1 MARAA
6 RASSCARALAAALFL
21 CAASGCLAATATAPL
36 EDWIIV
42 LKPGSD
48 CATFA
53 ESLCAD
59 SNPLRKLHAYAC
71 TGRVTAL
78 VRAVTGRFT
87 RAALRDVQARYKD
100 AVDHVSR
107 AGAFS
112 DGDSL
117 FTGDELTQ
125 MDSDPA
131 GGSGPARHRIL
142 PEQVDP
148 VTWGLDRIDQAGLPL
163 DGIYRYQGLGTG
175 VNVYVVDS
183 GVRGSHQQFR
193 VLAPQAAQA
202 PGWISSSSRNPPV
215 LGAASRVTA
224 GVNVLLGPN
233 SVERGDSDCYG
244 HGTHVASL
252 VGGVDNGVAKNV
264 TIHPVQVLD
273 CSGNGNESVLLW
285 GLDWVARNLRAPAV
299 VHMSLEGP
307 YSAAVNAQVE
317 QLVTKMGAVVV
328 VAAGNRNVDSC
339 GVSPASAQSALTV
352 AAIAADGRRWY
363 KSNWG
368 SCVDVFAPGVSIM
381 AAVPWSDTA
390 EAAKTG
396 TSMAAPL
403 VSGVAAL
410 YLEANPGA
418 SADEVTQR
426 LLRSSLAGLVADD
439 AYGYGTF
446 APNPYA
452 GPWGPLDISSTP
464 NRLLQS
470 SLVVPAR
477 VSPSLVSVG
486 SGAGG
491 KQVSGS
497 ASVGISAAGAGA
509 AINLTL
515 LLRPGAQVDV
525 TAIVPSSWD
534 GQPLAAVYPAA
545 LSFSPAEVNASR
557 GLTLQ
562 PSAAAAQ
569 GPYYV
574 QLQLRSAD
582 PAFDFAVLTFHVND
596 SREQAGES
604 AASARSVR
612 SLPFSDA
619 GSTAGFQ
626 HDVTTSPGNPLD
638 TAPDVVYS
646 LAPVQAMSVSV
657 STCGSSYDTVLLL
670 GDTPDLLPYNTLA
683 NDDDPSC
690 GPYPP
695 ASSNSRIDADL
706 QPGRT
711 YFFVVSGFNGASGS
725 FRVSVTSNAERE
737 EGDLLEQKKSLQEGV
752 FQCMFTLVRQS
763 ALSSWKFAVLKMVLE
778 AVMGLIV
785 IFNPSVEHWRINTS
799 NPVWQVVRW
808 TVWRSPIMR
817 IYGYDTYILVMYIMA
832 GMVLAC
838 VLGLVWLTM
847 AMRRAEQSK
856 WLKTASLVV
865 HVAFDVLFM
874 MLYVSFFDYF
884 VFTAN
889 CHYGTANVQ
898 HVYFE
903 GVKCLEMP
911 HILHMS
917 IACVTAA
924 LFFCVTALMVVASCD
939 LNPVS
944 RGYLASPAAITRL
957 KILTA
962 KAAYII
968 IADCLQSWNKP
979 QAILAVWAVGLITWW
994 NFRNLPFYRVPVNT
1008 IWCSNWFGIL
1018 YTCCILCYSVF
1029 GEDQSEEHLRDATLM
1044 VLYGIFPVIAGGMA
1058 VCWLHAWWVMRPAR
1072 KFKDL
1077 EPGVKVA
1084 KIHKFSGFM
1093 EVELLS
1099 RVMREFDTEGVVLED
1114 SAALGEA
1121 IIKAGMRVF
1130 PNTPFLLILY
1140 ANFLLEVRKDGPAS
1154 RTQLQLASKHSPSLI
1169 ERYQIFCTSEASKR
1183 LKDSQDGGMD
1193 LQAYIEFR
1201 RNFRAV
1207 LRVHKEVLML
1217 QADLWSL
1224 LLKTTLRVSEVDRA
1238 LDALEEQTIRAHQV
1252 YKKVLER
1259 YPTNGKL
1266 LRCYGRFL
1274 EDVKHDPIAATRA
1287 YNEASRNGGGDAIM
1301 NLDLTG
1307 VQGAAEKPEMLNSM
1321 SMEDDAVIVINADGM
1336 VMMVSQAVS
1345 KVFGHQKAELEGTNV
1360 SLLMPQPFSQRH
1372 NGYLSRYTGG
1382 GEPHILDS
1390 VREVVALHK
1399 ERYVFP
1405 ISLCVTKMSGTG
1417 ADSVF
1422 LAVARPLPPNTLA
1435 VKAWLAPNGIFL
1447 CGDQQFAS
1455 LCGINEGE
1463 LVGRSLLSMVD
1474 DPGCEVDALL
1484 ERCRDASAVE
1494 LASGSITASL
1504 RLKHRYLDPVPVE
1517 ISMGLAGTDGQRIL
1531 VLSCRRT
1538 DGLDGNIM
1546 VVDTHMKIR
1555 FASCTM
1561 ATLLGFPMRKLATM
1575 RLDQLLPPPYNTMH
1589 AKYLRDAPAA
1599 IPPTSCR
1606 AGKVV
1611 NFLNENGSS
1620 VPARLKITSTANA
1633 DLAMNLYVV
1642 QVEKVTQDEVFEEKR
1657 VVLTADFNGR
1667 VLNVSQP
1674 DSTLFDF
1681 RTADVLGS
1689 NLCDF
1694 VDIFDE
1700 WRQRNGGAQLQLLLL
1715 ALLDKEQ
1722 EMPSASW
1729 RVRVHAPASESAPH
1743 LPAVQGA
1750 APGGPP
1756 KGSASK
1762 SACLQVELEE
1772 SGEEAAAE
1780 ADKQGDG
1787 PASLSPSS
1795 IEISTRIRVTLWRR
1809 DLLTGVVELDENL
1822 VIRKANPMTG
1832 LIVGMPSSAMSKKPL
1847 QHFLNMP
1854 EGATWASLTAA
1865 HAHHKQRSALKTAT
1879 NRGTISP
1886 VMPFIGPHPDSGTM
1900 RILCQ
1905 GVQVLAPGGVAKVTL
1920 TMHPDTAYVGAH
1932 ADLMK
1937 VLHLNFEDLSQAAT
1951 SAAGRHG
1958 GVLDHRDVDLDEHE
1972 DGGSVKA
1979 QDRPVRAPAV
1989 AGDKEAEEG
1998 HSDRDMS
2005 DHSDKEG
2012 DDPEAK
2018 GQAQL
2023 HRQAASKSDFVAQW
2037 VQALHP
2043 APSGLPGSRPGTST
2057 AVPATRAGTQRSG
2070 GLAAIPEGEVATGA
2084 IRAVSPSTHGGHA
2097 EPGGPSL
2104 DATMAGSLNRRI
2116 PSGLAASELGPNS
2129 KQPSRAVSAAAGQ
2142 AGPAGGRISMS
2153 GSAAA
2158 GPSVAGAK
2166 PLEGPD
2172 DADMGDRNSDA
2183 GGSETEG
2190 SQANSGFTSHTDGT
2204 SASEL
2209 QIDSRRGRLLRSLQ
2223 KLMMGPMLM
2232 VPLERLRVHTYILIL
2247 IMLVTHVVT
2256 YVVIKSEVKAEYHEI
2271 TLVERQA
2278 LAMDRSQLIVVRAMM
2293 GAFCERPN
2301 VTAKVSVCANSLD
2314 FTLAKLTE
2322 NIRLMELHHQFVY
2335 LGESKTQAI
2344 KLMPEVYDIWT
2355 EPMWDYQA
2363 YLDTSPPRVHME
2375 SAGVWTLGSR
2385 FIAAAREALYW
2396 LPEIKENYRLHRTY
2410 SFLVTNGIGPLF
2422 EGYAKSLDYLVKAAW
2437 ESVDELRLTL
2447 IILLAAEALVIQLS
2461 CLVYEWILV
2470 QRLEGARL
2478 TGVLAMYGLPGPVL
2492 RQLATREAKIL
2503 DDDDD
2508 DDDDESDAE
2517 EDQHEAKGGKDE
2529 PPKSN
2534 EGADDGA
2541 GKAASQPHGGGGS
2554 PDKKT
2559 RMSADTPGGAPLAAQ
2574 KTRRLLSVNKSKT
2587 SADGAEPGVVEQP
2600 QPRSDPA
2607 AAASAN
2613 TNTALVP
2620 AGPPAA
2626 ALAAPEAAAGR
2637 ASGRKMQVQ
2646 AQASSSLSSDSGT
2659 EGTDGGAGAA
2669 TKEPRGAQLA
2679 HGGGPTSDRDGGGRR
2694 DAPSNSRVRGLR
2706 IHGKVLVPS
2715 YTNLAKFV
2723 VPFALYVAAVIVVYV
2738 ISLVQLEGMQ
2748 GPLASL
2754 NMASHVIYR
2763 YTRVRAIAFGFVS
2776 QDDRD
2781 SRELWRE
2788 MLKQELV
2795 YFESEYDALMY
2806 GGTPVTQANSV
2817 FDHPVPASTF
2827 ASASF
2832 ATEFFRAKRCFRYE
2846 QESCFPE
2853 GHVYYEVSRNG
2864 LDVMVR
2870 RMLAEMTLLSEDDD
2884 ADVAYNGTRY
2894 MFMASVGGND
2904 LYEGLQQAA
2913 QLFVDYSI
2921 GRYDQVTFLHTILLI
2936 VTCFLVV
2943 LYVVLVLWPHLA
2955 RIKSDAE
2962 RQSALLSHVPPEVDV
2977 RGLVRAVFK
2986 QRAVQGRHKSQA
2998 GGRGGGKHEDVDV
3011 AGLVAAA
3018 RVPGGP

>member
-1 MARAA
+1 MGKHD
-6 RASSCARALAAALFL
+6 S
-21 CAASGCLAATATAPL
+21 
-36 EDWIIV
+36 ED
-42 LKPGSD
+42 
-48 CATFA
+48 
-53 ESLCAD
+53 
-59 SNPLRKLHAYAC
+59 
-71 TGRVTAL
+71 
-78 VRAVTGRFT
+78 
-87 RAALRDVQARYKD
+87 
-100 AVDHVSR
+100 
-107 AGAFS
+107 
-112 DGDSL
+112 
-117 FTGDELTQ
+117 
-125 MDSDPA
+125 
-131 GGSGPARHRIL
+131 GGSVRSGRSGS
-142 PEQVDP
+142 ES
-148 VTWGLDRIDQAGLPL
+148 
-163 DGIYRYQGLGTG
+163 GT
-175 VNVYVVDS
+175 S
-183 GVRGSHQQFR
+183 GT
-193 VLAPQAAQA
+193 
-202 PGWISSSSRNPPV
+202 
-215 LGAASRVTA
+215 GAASETSSQR
-224 GVNVLLGPN
+224 
-233 SVERGDSDCYG
+233 SD
-244 HGTHVASL
+244 
-252 VGGVDNGVAKNV
+252 NKF
-264 TIHPVQVLD
+264 
-273 CSGNGNESVLLW
+273 
-285 GLDWVARNLRAPAV
+285 LR
-299 VHMSLEGP
+299 
-307 YSAAVNAQVE
+307 
-317 QLVTKMGAVVV
+317 
-328 VAAGNRNVDSC
+328 RD
-339 GVSPASAQSALTV
+339 
-352 AAIAADGRRWY
+352 R
-363 KSNWG
+363 
-368 SCVDVFAPGVSIM
+368 
-381 AAVPWSDTA
+381 
-390 EAAKTG
+390 
-396 TSMAAPL
+396 
-403 VSGVAAL
+403 
-410 YLEANPGA
+410 
-418 SADEVTQR
+418 
-426 LLRSSLAGLVADD
+426 
-439 AYGYGTF
+439 
-446 APNPYA
+446 
-452 GPWGPLDISSTP
+452 
-464 NRLLQS
+464 
-470 SLVVPAR
+470 
-477 VSPSLVSVG
+477 
-486 SGAGG
+486 SGA
-491 KQVSGS
+491 
-497 ASVGISAAGAGA
+497 
-509 AINLTL
+509 
-515 LLRPGAQVDV
+515 
-525 TAIVPSSWD
+525 
-534 GQPLAAVYPAA
+534 
-545 LSFSPAEVNASR
+545 
-557 GLTLQ
+557 
-562 PSAAAAQ
+562 
-569 GPYYV
+569 
-574 QLQLRSAD
+574 
-582 PAFDFAVLTFHVND
+582 
-596 SREQAGES
+596 EQ
-604 AASARSVR
+604 
-612 SLPFSDA
+612 
-619 GSTAGFQ
+619 
-626 HDVTTSPGNPLD
+626 
-638 TAPDVVYS
+638 
-646 LAPVQAMSVSV
+646 
-657 STCGSSYDTVLLL
+657 
-670 GDTPDLLPYNTLA
+670 
-683 NDDDPSC
+683 
-690 GPYPP
+690 
-695 ASSNSRIDADL
+695 
-706 QPGRT
+706 
-711 YFFVVSGFNGASGS
+711 
-725 FRVSVTSNAERE
+725 E
-737 EGDLLEQKKSLQEGV
+737 EGDLLEQKKSLQEGI
-752 FQCMFTLVRQS
+752 FQCMYTLVRQS
-763 ALSSWKFAVLKMVLE
+763 ALSSWKFAVLKILLE
-778 AVMGLIV
+778 GLMGLIV

-817 IYGYDTYILVMYIMA
+817 LYGYDTYILVMYIMA
-832 GMVLAC
+832 GMVLVS

-856 WLKTASLVV
+856 WLKTASLVL
-865 HVAFDVLFM
+865 HVVFDVVFI

-889 CHYGTANVQ
+889 CHYGTADVQ

-917 IACVTAA
+917 IACVAAA
-924 LFFCVTALMVVASCD
+924 LFFCVTALMVIASCD

-944 RGYLASPAAITRL
+944 RSYLASPAAITRL
-957 KILTA
+957 KILAA

-968 IADCLQSWNKP
+968 IADCLQSWTDP
-979 QAILAVWAVGLITWW
+979 QAVLAAWAVAMIAWW
-994 NFRNLPFYRVPVNT
+994 NFRALPFYRTPINVV
-1008 IWCSNWFGIL
+1008 WCSMWFGVL
-1018 YTCCILCYSVF
+1018 YACCVLCYIVF
-1029 GEDQSEEHLRDATLM
+1029 DKDESEEFLEDGTMM

-1084 KIHKFSGFM
+1084 KIHNFSGFM

-1121 IIKAGMRVF
+1121 IIKAGVRVF

-1169 ERYQIFCTSEASKR
+1169 ERYQIFCTGEASKR
-1183 LKDSQDGGMD
+1183 LKDSQEGGMD

-1336 VMMVSQAVS
+1336 IMMVSQATAVA
-1345 KVFGHQKAELEGTNV
+1345 KVFGHVKAELEGMNV
-1360 SLLMPQPFSQRH
+1360 SMLMPQPFSQRH
-1372 NGYLSRYTGG
+1372 NGYLQRYTAG

-1405 ISLCVTKMSGTG
+1405 MSLCVTKMSGTG
-1417 ADSVF
+1417 TDSVF

-1463 LVGRSLLSMVD
+1463 LIGRSLLSMVD
-1474 DPGCEVDALL
+1474 DGDADVEALL
-1484 ERCRDASAVE
+1484 ERCRVASAVE

-1517 ISMGLAGTDGQRIL
+1517 ISIGLAGTDGQRIL

-1620 VPARLKITSTANA
+1620 VPVRLKITSASNG
-1633 DLAMNLYVV
+1633 DLAMNLFVV
-1642 QVEKVTQDEVFEEKR
+1642 EVEKVGHDEVFEEKKL
-1657 VVLTADFNGR
+1657 VLTADLTGHVIAVER
-1667 VLNVSQP
+1667 P

-1681 RTADVLGS
+1681 RTADVLGG

-1694 VDIFDE
+1694 IDIFDE
-1700 WRQRNGGAQLQLLLL
+1700 WRQRSGEAQLQLFIL

-1722 EMPSASW
+1722 EMPGASW
-1729 RVRVHAPASESAPH
+1729 RVRVHAPAATH
-1743 LPAVQGA
+1743 LPAVNGATPPGA
-1750 APGGPP
+1750 AAAP
-1756 KGSASK
+1756 KGHVTK

-1822 VIRKANPMTG
+1822 VIRKANAMTG
-1832 LIVGMPSSAMSKKPL
+1832 LIVGMPSSAMSKKPI

-1854 EGATWASLTAA
+1854 EGATWDSITTA

-1886 VMPFIGPHPDSGTM
+1886 VMPFLGPHPDSGTM

-1905 GVQVLAPGGVAKVTL
+1905 GVQMLAPGGVAKVTM
-1920 TMHPDTAYVGAH
+1920 TMHPDTTYLAAH
-1932 ADLMK
+1932 ANLMK
-1937 VLHLNFEDLSQAAT
+1937 VLHLNFDEVSQAAT

-1958 GVLDHRDVDLDEHE
+1958 AVVNHMDVDLDDHV
-1972 DGGSVKA
+1972 DGGSVKV
-1979 QDRPVRAPAV
+1979 QDRRVRAPAA

-2023 HRQAASKSDFVAQW
+2023 HRQAASRSEFVAQW
-2037 VQALHP
+2037 VQTLNKG
-2043 APSGLPGSRPGTST
+2043 PSGLPGSRPGTST
-2057 AVPATRAGTQRSG
+2057 AKPASPAARAGTQRSG
-2070 GLAAIPEGEVATGA
+2070 GLTAIPEGELSGA
-2084 IRAVSPSTHGGHA
+2084 GAPTADGAGL
-2097 EPGGPSL
+2097 GTLGSL
-2104 DATMAGSLNRRI
+2104 KATMMGHLTTEL
-2116 PSGLAASELGPNS
+2116 GAASV
-2129 KQPSRAVSAAAGQ
+2129 QPSRSATAAADPATGGLMSSSG
-2142 AGPAGGRISMS
+2142 AGPVPGKLM
-2153 GSAAA
+2153 
-2158 GPSVAGAK
+2158 
-2166 PLEGPD
+2166 GPD
-2172 DADMGDRNSDA
+2172 DANADADKVSDA
-2183 GGSETEG
+2183 GDSETEG
-2190 SQANSGFTSHTDGT
+2190 SQANSGFTSLTDGT

-2247 IMLVTHVVT
+2247 IMLVTHTVT
-2256 YVVIKSEVKAEYHEI
+2256 YVVIKSEVKAEHHEI

-2278 LAMDRSQLIVVRAMM
+2278 LAMDRSQLVVVRAMM

-2301 VTAKVSVCANSLD
+2301 VTARVSVCANSLD
-2314 FTLAKLTE
+2314 FTIARLAE

-2335 LGESKTQAI
+2335 LGESKTETV

-2355 EPMWDYQA
+2355 EPSLDYQA

-2375 SAGVWTLGSR
+2375 SAGVWILGSR
-2385 FIAAAREALYW
+2385 FIAAAREALFW

-2410 SFLVTNGIGPLF
+2410 NFLVTNGIGPLF
-2422 EGYAKSLDYLVKAAW
+2422 DGYAKSLDYLVKAAW

-2492 RQLATREAKIL
+2492 RQLATREAKVL
-2503 DDDDD
+2503 DDDDEDED
-2508 DDDDESDAE
+2508 DASDDEE
-2517 EDQHEAKGGKDE
+2517 QHEAKGGKDE
-2529 PPKSN
+2529 AAKG
-2534 EGADDGA
+2534 GA
-2541 GKAASQPHGGGGS
+2541 AADTAGGGKGVRHADS
-2554 PDKKT
+2554 GGEGGCDKKART
-2559 RMSADTPGGAPLAAQ
+2559 SADATDGAPLAAQ
-2574 KTRRLLSVNKSKT
+2574 KTRRLWSVQKARIAEGGDPDGEA
-2587 SADGAEPGVVEQP
+2587 SAPSAPFGTQLVPIGAEPP
-2600 QPRSDPA
+2600 PAALA
-2607 AAASAN
+2607 AAAS
-2613 TNTALVP
+2613 
-2620 AGPPAA
+2620 
-2626 ALAAPEAAAGR
+2626 PEGR
-2637 ASGRKMQVQ
+2637 ASAKAMQLQ
-2646 AQASSSLSSDSGT
+2646 TQSSGLTSESGT
-2659 EGTDGGAGAA
+2659 EGTDLDGDAR
-2669 TKEPRGAQLA
+2669 ERGAQLA
-2679 HGGGPTSDRDGGGRR
+2679 HGGGPGSDRDGGGRR
-2694 DAPSNSRVRGLR
+2694 DASSNSRVRGLR

-2715 YTNLAKFV
+2715 HTNLAKFV
-2723 VPFALYVAAVIVVYV
+2723 IPFALYVAAVIVVYV
-2738 ISLVQLEGMQ
+2738 VSLVQLEGMQ

-2776 QDDRD
+2776 QDDRESRDVWRD
-2781 SRELWRE
+2781 S
-2788 MLKQELV
+2788 LKQELS
-2795 YFESEYDALMY
+2795 YFASEYDALMY

-2817 FDHPVPASTF
+2817 FNHPVPASTF

-2832 ATEFFRAKRCFRYE
+2832 ATEFFRAKRCFRYD
-2846 QESCFPE
+2846 QNACFEP
-2853 GHVYYEVSRNG
+2853 GHVYYEVTRNG

-2921 GRYDQVTFLHTILLI
+2921 GRYNEVTFLHTILLV
-2936 VTCFLVV
+2936 VTCFALV

-2986 QRAVQGRHKSQA
+2986 QRAAHGRHRKKKLKAADEADA
-2998 GGRGGGKHEDVDV
+2998 GG
-3011 AGLVAAA
+3011 LVMATRAAA
-3018 RVPGGP
+3018 VGA